1 MEKSI
6 MIVGVHKMEK
16 FFREAASLHVDKNDL
31 KRLSDLIGRKLNDL
45 LIVGVRNAGYNGRD
59 IVMEPDLPLTKGF
72 LESLRQFRA
81 METQLELQPIL
92 EQLATY
98 PPLDLDLSADVEA
111 MLPDLVGALMLI
123 IARTMKTMDP
133 KVTNPDTEMWERVER
148 ILNYTL

>member
-1 MEKSI
+1 

-16 FFREAASLHVDKNDL
+16 FFREAASLDVDKNDL

-45 LIVGVRNAGYNGRD
+45 LVVGVRNAGYNGRD

-72 LESLRQFRA
+72 LESMRQFRA
-81 METQLELQPIL
+81 METELELQPIL
-92 EQLATY
+92 DQLATY

-123 IARTMKTMDP
+123 IARTMKTMNP
-133 KVTNPDTEMWERVER
+133 KVTNPDTDMWERVEQ

>member
-1 MEKSI
+1 

-16 FFREAASLHVDKNDL
+16 FFREAASLDVDKNDL

-45 LIVGVRNAGYNGRD
+45 LVVGVRNAGYNGRD

-81 METQLELQPIL
+81 METELELQPIL

-133 KVTNPDTEMWERVER
+133 KVTNPDTEMWERVEQ